1 MEAKSDV
8 QLYRITEVGARL
20 AMSRSSL
27 YREIEAGR
35 LHAMQIGRSIRV
47 TSDEL
52 DRYISA
58 LSVKTIKRP
67 DQVA

>member
-1 MEAKSDV
+1 MEAKAPV

-27 YREIEAGR
+27 YREIEAGH
-35 LHAMQIGRSIRV
+35 LKAVQIGRSLRV

-52 DRYISA
+52 SRYISA
-58 LSVKTIKRP
+58 LSVKSSERTP
-67 DQVA
+67 SVA